1 MLDGWYCRSIANE
14 AAQAEEEEQ
23 ALEESKFK
31 KEYKFL
37 KRKFQNLI
45 YENEAF
51 QQALRTAQKKL
62 LQVTRDRS
70 FLLDRLLLHEKID
83 HSTSESDETESS
95 EDEQPAVK
103 VEPPKRRKVSDG
115 SSHNNSSQHV
125 SAGKSVS
132 SAKRRRPANSRS
144 SNKQVH
150 QSMKLHVPTTNV
162 LSDGHMTPEEVE
174 RHLQSQ
180 SFLDLVP
187 ERAPPTVPTE
197 MFSNE
202 PSLDSES
209 NDMIGELETSPSNM
223 EEEISIDML
232 PE

>member
-1 MLDGWYCRSIANE
+1 MLDGWYSRSISNE
-14 AAQAEEEEQ
+14 GQTVDEEEQ

-31 KEYKFL
+31 KEYKAL
-37 KRKFQNLI
+37 KNRFQHLI
-45 YENEAF
+45 YENESF
-51 QQALRTAQKKL
+51 QLALRKAQKRL

-70 FLLDRLLLHEKID
+70 FLLDRLLQHEKLD
-83 HSTSESDETESS
+83 YTTSETDETESS
-95 EDEQPAVK
+95 EEEQVPIK
-103 VEPPKRRKVSDG
+103 VEPVKKRRATEPSAQIPNAPQVS
-115 SSHNNSSQHV
+115 QPKPA
-125 SAGKSVS
+125 SAPK
-132 SAKRRRPANSRS
+132 KRRPAQPKAPNNRQPS
-144 SNKQVH
+144 QTMH
-150 QSMKLHVPTTNV
+150 IQMPTNV

-209 NDMIGELETSPSNM
+209 NDMIGEFEMSPSNM
-223 EEEISIDML
+223 EEEISIDYV

>member
-1 MLDGWYCRSIANE
+1 MLDGWYCRTMASE

-31 KEYKFL
+31 KEYKALKTRFQFL
-37 KRKFQNLI
+37 V
-45 YENEAF
+45 YENESF
-51 QQALRTAQKKL
+51 QLALRKAQKRL

-70 FLLDRLLLHEKID
+70 FLLDRLLKHEKLD
-83 HSTSESDETESS
+83 HSTSESEETESS
-95 EDEQPAVK
+95 EDEQPVIK
-103 VEPPKRRKVSDG
+103 VEPTKKRKVET
-115 SSHNNSSQHV
+115 SHHSTSNSTTNSGKPT
-125 SAGKSVS
+125 SA
-132 SAKRRRPANSRS
+132 AKKRRPAARPL
-144 SNKQVH
+144 NKQIHPQV
-150 QSMKLHVPTTNV
+150 QQLQMPSTNV

-202 PSLDSES
+202 PSLDRQS
-209 NDMIGELETSPSNM
+209 NDMMGELEMSPNNI
-223 EEEISIDML
+223 EEEISIDYL